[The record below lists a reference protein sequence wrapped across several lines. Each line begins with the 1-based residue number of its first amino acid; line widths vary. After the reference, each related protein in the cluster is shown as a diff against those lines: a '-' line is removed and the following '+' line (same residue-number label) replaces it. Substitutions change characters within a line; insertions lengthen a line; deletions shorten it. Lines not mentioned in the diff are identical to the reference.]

1 VAVIGAG
8 TMGAGIAQVC
18 AQAGWKTNLFDAFPE
33 GLERGMKAIDA
44 FWDKGIARGKTSVEQ
59 KQQWAANL
67 HPISDMSEAVSNVD
81 LVIEA
86 VPEIPSLKHQI
97 FADLGKMTK
106 KDCILGTNTSSLS
119 IKAIAHASGRPENV
133 IGMHF
138 FNPVPIMKLLELV
151 KHDSCSEQTIAFA
164 KAAGAAMGKTT
175 ILVEDIPGFATSRL
189 GVVLGNEAIRMLADG
204 VASAKDIDTAI
215 MKLLELVKH
224 DSCSEQTIAFAKA
237 AGAAMGKTTILVED
251 IPGFATSRLGVVLGN
266 EAIRMLADGVASAKD
281 IDTAMVL
288 GYKHP
293 MGPLALTD
301 LVGLDVRRD
310 ILLNLKQSFNDDS
323 YTPHPLLEKLVA
335 EGRLG
340 KKSGKGIYDWTS
352 GSAEETELP

>member
-1 VAVIGAG
+1 MTIQCVAVVGAG

-18 AQAGWKTNLFDAFPE
+18 AQAGWQTNLYDAFPE
-33 GLERGMKAIDA
+33 GLERGMERIAA
-44 FWDKGIARGKTSVEQ
+44 FWEKGIARGKTTPEQ
-59 KQQWAANL
+59 RDAWSANL
-67 HPISDMSEAVSNVD
+67 TAVGDLAEAVGQAD

-86 VPEIPSLKHQI
+86 VPEIPDLKHSI
-97 FADLGKMTK
+97 FAQLDEHAPPHAV
-106 KDCILGTNTSSLS
+106 LGTNTSSLS
-119 IKAIAHASGRPENV
+119 IADIAAATSRPEQV

-151 KHDSCSEQTIAFA
+151 RHDQTSEATVAVA
-164 KAAGAAMGKTT
+164 EAAGEAMGKTT
-175 ILVEDIPGFATSRL
+175 ILV
-189 GVVLGNEAIRMLADG
+189 
-204 VASAKDIDTAI
+204 KD
-215 MKLLELVKH
+215 V
-224 DSCSEQTIAFAKA
+224 
-237 AGAAMGKTTILVED
+237 
-251 IPGFATSRLGVVLGN
+251 PGFATSRLGVVLGN

-310 ILLNLKQSFNDDS
+310 ILLNLQHSFNDDA
-323 YTPHPLLEKLVA
+323 YAPHPLLERLVA

-340 KKSGKGIYDWTS
+340 KKTGKGIYDWSS
-352 GSAEETELP
+352 GQAEETSLD

>member
-1 VAVIGAG
+1 MTMTIQRVAVIGAG

-18 AQAGWKTNLFDAFPE
+18 AQAGWKTNLYDAFPE
-33 GLERGMKAIDA
+33 GLERGMERIEA
-44 FWDKGIARGKTSVEQ
+44 FWEKGIARGKTTNEQ
-59 KQQWAANL
+59 REEWSAML
-67 HPISDMSEAVSNVD
+67 TPVSDLAEAVGEAD

-86 VPEIPSLKHQI
+86 VPEIPELKHSI
-97 FADLGKMTK
+97 FAQLDEFAPPHAV
-106 KDCILGTNTSSLS
+106 LGTNTSSLS
-119 IKAIAHASGRPENV
+119 IADIAAVTNRPEQV

-138 FNPVPIMKLLELV
+138 FNPVPIMKLLEV
-151 KHDSCSEQTIAFA
+151 VQHDRTSQTTIATA
-164 KAAGAAMGKTT
+164 QSAGAAMGKTS
-175 ILVEDIPGFATSRL
+175 ILV
-189 GVVLGNEAIRMLADG
+189 
-204 VASAKDIDTAI
+204 K
-215 MKLLELVKH
+215 
-224 DSCSEQTIAFAKA
+224 
-237 AGAAMGKTTILVED
+237 D

-310 ILLNLKQSFNDDS
+310 ILLNLQRSFNDDA
-323 YTPHPLLEKLVA
+323 YAPHPLLERLVS

-340 KKSGKGIYDWTS
+340 KKTGKGIYDWSS
-352 GSAEETELP
+352 GQAEETSLE

>member
-1 VAVIGAG
+1 MLKSKKWKTSKHHEGERSPTSMSIRNVAVIGAG
-8 TMGAGIAQVC
+8 TMGAGIAQIC
-18 AQAGWKTNLFDAFPE
+18 AQAGWNTSLYDAFPD
-33 GLERGMKAIDA
+33 GLQRGMERIDA
-44 FWDKGIARGKTSVEQ
+44 FWDKGIARGKTSPEQ
-59 KQQWAANL
+59 KAEWKTNL
-67 HPISDMSEAVSNVD
+67 HAVSDMAQAVGNAD

-86 VPEIPSLKHQI
+86 VPELPDLKQKVFEQI
-97 FADLGKMTK
+97 DKHAPAHAV
-106 KDCILGTNTSSLS
+106 LGTNTSSLS
-119 IKAIAHASGRPENV
+119 IADIANATRRPEQV

-151 KHDSCSEQTIAFA
+151 RHDSTSDATIALA
-164 KAAGAAMGKTT
+164 QSAGDAMGKTT
-175 ILVEDIPGFATSRL
+175 ILV
-189 GVVLGNEAIRMLADG
+189 
-204 VASAKDIDTAI
+204 K
-215 MKLLELVKH
+215 
-224 DSCSEQTIAFAKA
+224 
-237 AGAAMGKTTILVED
+237 D

-310 ILLNLKQSFNDDS
+310 ILKNLQTSFGDES
-323 YTPHPLLEKLVA
+323 YAPHPLLERLVE

-340 KKSGKGIYDWTS
+340 KKSGKGIYDWST
-352 GSAEETELP
+352 GSPEETSIE

>member
-1 VAVIGAG
+1 MGINTVAVIGAG

-33 GLERGMKAIDA
+33 GLKRGMNTIDA
-44 FWDKGIARGKTSVEQ
+44 FWDKGIARGKTTPEQ
-59 KQQWAANL
+59 KIEWAANL
-67 HPISDMSEAVSNVD
+67 HAVSDMADAVGDVD

-86 VPEIPSLKHQI
+86 VPEIPDLKHKI
-97 FADLGKMTK
+97 FAELGAMTRD
-106 KDCILGTNTSSLS
+106 DCILGTNTSSLS
-119 IKAIAHASGRPENV
+119 IADIAAASGKPGKV

-151 KHDSCSEQTIAFA
+151 THDSCSDETIAA
-164 KAAGAAMGKTT
+164 AEAAGKAMGKTT
-175 ILVEDIPGFATSRL
+175 ILV
-189 GVVLGNEAIRMLADG
+189 
-204 VASAKDIDTAI
+204 K
-215 MKLLELVKH
+215 
-224 DSCSEQTIAFAKA
+224 
-237 AGAAMGKTTILVED
+237 D

-335 EGRLG
+335 QGRLG
-340 KKSGKGIYDWTS
+340 KKSGKGIYDWSS

>member
-1 VAVIGAG
+1 MGINTVAVIGAG

-33 GLERGMKAIDA
+33 GLERGMKTIDA
-44 FWDKGIARGKTSVEQ
+44 FWDKGIARGKTTPEQ
-59 KQQWAANL
+59 KVEWAANL
-67 HPISDMSEAVSNVD
+67 HAISNMAEAVGD
-81 LVIEA
+81 ADMVIEA
-86 VPEIPSLKHQI
+86 VPEIPELKHKI
-97 FADLGKMTK
+97 FADLGAMTRD
-106 KDCILGTNTSSLS
+106 DCILGTNTSSLS
-119 IKAIAHASGRPENV
+119 IADIAAASGKPGSV

-151 KHDSCSEQTIAFA
+151 KHDSCSKETIASA
-164 KAAGAAMGKTT
+164 KAAGKAMGKTT
-175 ILVEDIPGFATSRL
+175 ILV
-189 GVVLGNEAIRMLADG
+189 
-204 VASAKDIDTAI
+204 KD
-215 MKLLELVKH
+215 V
-224 DSCSEQTIAFAKA
+224 
-237 AGAAMGKTTILVED
+237 
-251 IPGFATSRLGVVLGN
+251 PGFATSRLGVVLGN

-310 ILLNLKQSFNDDS
+310 ILLNLKKSFNDDS
-323 YTPHPLLEKLVA
+323 YTPHPLLEKMVA

-340 KKSGKGIYDWTS
+340 KKSGKGIYDWSS
-352 GSAEETELP
+352 GSAEETELPK